1 MMNND
6 EKKRRT
12 LRQQLSGLLEVPPEI
27 VSDLPKV
34 VIIGNKEIDI
44 ENFIGLIEYTMQ
56 KIRINTKS
64 GILVIEGIDL
74 EARKMTAEYIT
85 ITGTILQISYLQ

>member
-85 ITGTILQISYLQ
+85 ITGTILQVSYLQ